1 MEITNS
7 SLMTIFYQ
15 PKGTVYSV
23 FYRRIYAA
31 RLISPFK

>member
-1 MEITNS
+1 
-7 SLMTIFYQ
+7 MTIFYQ

-31 RLISPFK
+31 RLISPF